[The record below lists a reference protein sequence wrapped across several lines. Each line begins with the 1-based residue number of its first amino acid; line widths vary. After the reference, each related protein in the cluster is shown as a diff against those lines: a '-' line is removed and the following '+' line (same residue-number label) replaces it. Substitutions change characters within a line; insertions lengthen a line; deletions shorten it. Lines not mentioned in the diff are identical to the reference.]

1 MLQVLMGIGI
11 YFAVAL
17 PIAIMIG
24 KRLKA
29 EGERLDE
36 RARNAGAL

>member
-24 KRLKA
+24 KRQCHRKVN
-29 EGERLDE
+29 EIG
-36 RARNAGAL
+36 RAHV